1 MSIISILK
9 QGLNATEQLATLPF
23 QLTREFVS
31 DRDRASGRFL
41 KQISH
46 ISQTA
51 VTMPLKVAK
60 NLLDDP
66 EGNREY
72 RSQDK
77 KERLHYWTDDDTDKF
92 EELGRS

>member
-9 QGLNATEQLATLPF
+9 QGLNATEELATLPF
-23 QLTREFVS
+23 QLTKEFIG
-31 DRDRASGRFL
+31 DRDNTSSRFL
-41 KQISH
+41 KQISQ

-51 VTMPLKVAK
+51 VAMPLKVAK
-60 NLLDDP
+60 NLLDEP

-72 RSQDK
+72 RSKSKQ
-77 KERLHYWTDDDTDKF
+77 ERLQYWSEDETDKF